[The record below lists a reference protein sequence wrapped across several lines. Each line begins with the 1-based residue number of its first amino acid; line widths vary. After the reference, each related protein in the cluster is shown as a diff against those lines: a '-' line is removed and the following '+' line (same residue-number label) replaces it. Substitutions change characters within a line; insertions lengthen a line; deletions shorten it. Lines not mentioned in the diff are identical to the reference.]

1 MKSIAGNIVAI
12 DTSGSFCSIAV
23 SNSSGSV
30 ASLSSAGSGDHF
42 EQLPIMLRR
51 ICSDAGVSTTS
62 LTAIRIGVGPGSF
75 TGLRIGMSFA
85 KGLAWSLRIPLV
97 GCSSLA
103 GVAAAAM
110 ARDESVQRV
119 VVVADARRDEVFAAA
134 YRTGTSLIEERSP
147 RIVSVPELAKAEW
160 SQEGTWW
167 SSPQRDFSL
176 SGYDLVPEP
185 DTAKGL
191 LTLSS
196 ATPVSFAVEEIAV
209 LEPTYL
215 RAVAAKTIEER
226 KLGT

>member
-1 MKSIAGNIVAI
+1 MSSVASNVVAI

-23 SNSSGSV
+23 SDSSGRV
-30 ASLSSAGSGDHF
+30 TTLSSAGSGDHF

-51 ICSDAGVSTTS
+51 ACADAGGSTNA
-62 LTAIRIGVGPGSF
+62 LKEIRIGVGPGSF

-97 GCSSLA
+97 GCSSFA
-103 GVAAAAM
+103 GVAAAAF
-110 ARDESVQRV
+110 ARDAAVQRV

-134 YRTGTSLIEERSP
+134 YSRGAPLHEDISP
-147 RIVSVPELAKAEW
+147 IIVPIRELSGSEW
-160 SQEGTWW
+160 SQEGTRWCT
-167 SSPQRDFSL
+167 PQRDFSL
-176 SGYDLVPEP
+176 PGYPLVPEP
-185 DTAKGL
+185 DGAKGL
-191 LTLSS
+191 LIVPQGPL
-196 ATPVSFAVEEIAV
+196 PPFAVEEIAV

>member
-1 MKSIAGNIVAI
+1 MSSVARNVVAI

-23 SNSSGSV
+23 SDGSGRITT
-30 ASLSSAGSGDHF
+30 LSSAGSGDHF
-42 EQLPIMLRR
+42 EQLPLMLRR
-51 ICSDAGVSTTS
+51 VCDDAGISTS
-62 LTAIRIGVGPGSF
+62 ALKEIRIGVGPGSF

-97 GCSSLA
+97 GCGSLA
-103 GVAAAAM
+103 GVAAAALS
-110 ARDESVQRV
+110 RDESVHRV

-134 YRTGTSLIEERSP
+134 YKRGDSLLEEISP
-147 RIVSVPELAKAEW
+147 RIVPVSELSGAEW
-160 SQEGTWW
+160 SQEGTRWC
-167 SSPQRDFSL
+167 SPQRDFSL
-176 SGYDLVPEP
+176 SGYALVPEP

-191 LTLSS
+191 LTLSV
-196 ATPVSFAVEEIAV
+196 ATPEAFAVEEIAV

>member
-1 MKSIAGNIVAI
+1 MSSVASNVVAI

-23 SNSSGSV
+23 SDSSGSV
-30 ASLSSAGSGDHF
+30 TTISSAGSGDHF
-42 EQLPIMLRR
+42 EQLPIMLGRL
-51 ICSDAGVSTTS
+51 CSDAGVPTAS
-62 LTAIRIGVGPGSF
+62 LKAIRIGVGPGSF

-97 GCSSLA
+97 GCGSLA

-134 YRTGTSLIEERSP
+134 YRRGASMIEELSP
-147 RIVSVPELAKAEW
+147 RIVPVTELAGMEW
-160 SQEGTWW
+160 SQEGTRWC
-167 SSPQRDFSL
+167 SPQRDFSL
-176 SGYDLVPEP
+176 AGYSLVPEP

-191 LTLSS
+191 LTLS
-196 ATPVSFAVEEIAV
+196 AGTPGTFAVEEIAV